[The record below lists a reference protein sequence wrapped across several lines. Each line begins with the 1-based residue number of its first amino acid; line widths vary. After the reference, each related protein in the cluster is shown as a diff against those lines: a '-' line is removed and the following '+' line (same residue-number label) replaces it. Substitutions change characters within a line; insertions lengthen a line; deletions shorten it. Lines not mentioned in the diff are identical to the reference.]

1 MSIDFNALFA
11 IGRGYRGVAWL
22 RDELAREPSGIREVV
37 VRYRE
42 RWRVEEWLVEEPRH
56 GLEHIVGPGGFSLD
70 ISAQA
75 VELYHLIRFS
85 HFTGV
90 DEERQLLRGACFAIA
105 SMIDSPR
112 AIYMH
117 EMLPTGFDDG
127 LGLDEMESKLR
138 ASFGTPSDTF
148 AALHAAVNY
157 EAGCWYIDD
166 FADLRGEAAVVRGV
180 KTRRE

>member
-11 IGRGYRGVAWL
+11 NGRSHLGVAWL
-22 RDELAREPSGIREVV
+22 RDELAREPPGIREVV

-42 RWRVEEWLVEEPRH
+42 RWRVEEWLVEESRH
-56 GLEHIVGPGGFSLD
+56 GLEHIVGPGGFSLR
-70 ISAQA
+70 ISTRA
-75 VELYHLIRFS
+75 VELYHPIRFS

-90 DEERQLLRGACFAIA
+90 EEERQLLRRACFAIA
-105 SMIDSPR
+105 SMLDSPR

-117 EMLPTGFDDG
+117 ELLPNGFNDG

-138 ASFGTPSDTF
+138 DSFGAPSDTF
-148 AALHAAVNY
+148 AALHTAENY

-166 FADLRGEAAVVRGV
+166 FADLRGETLV